1 MSVELKGLME
11 EIRKEKEIELGAIVE
26 ALRSAL
32 LSAYKKH
39 FGSSENVT
47 IDISPDTGR
56 LKVLAKKKV
65 VRKIENPRIEIEKEE
80 AKRIKKRVR
89 VNQEIEVEITPK
101 EFGRIA
107 VQTAKQVVTQRIRE
121 AEREKIYQE
130 FKEREGDIITGIV
143 QRSEHR
149 TVIVALGKIEAIL
162 PVREQTWGEDY
173 RYGDRIKTY
182 ILSVKKTARGP
193 QIILSRTHPGLVRR
207 LFELEVPEVYE
218 KIVEIKNIAREAG
231 GRTKIA
237 VSSKDTNVDAV
248 GSCVGARGARVN
260 SIIQELRGEKI
271 DIIPYNE
278 EPVTFVS
285 SALKPAQ
292 VEKVIVHKE
301 EGEMEVIVPKDKLSL
316 AIGRKGQNVRLAAK
330 LTGWKIDLKS
340 PEEKALEEKAKIKLT
355 ELPGVG
361 KKSAQALEAAGLK
374 NVVDI
379 AQSELEDLIK
389 VKGIGKNTAEKILK
403 VAKDLIGE
411 IAEKVRK

>member
-1 MSVELKGLME
+1 MSIELKGLIE
-11 EIRKEKEIELGAIVE
+11 EIRREKDIELGVIVE

-65 VRKIENPRIEIEKEE
+65 VKEIEDPGIEIEKED
-80 AKRIKKRVR
+80 AQRIKKGVKL
-89 VNQEIEVEITPK
+89 NQEIEVEITPR

-143 QRSEHR
+143 QRSEHK
-149 TVIVALGKIEAIL
+149 TAIITLGKIEAIL
-162 PVREQTWGEDY
+162 PVREQIFGEDY

-182 ILSVKKTARGP
+182 ILSVRRMPKGP

-207 LFELEVPEVYE
+207 LFELEIPEVYE

-237 VSSKDTNVDAV
+237 VFSKDTNVDPV
-248 GSCVGARGARVN
+248 GSCVGVRGARVN

-278 EPVTFVS
+278 DSVAFVS
-285 SALKPAQ
+285 SALKPAPVQ
-292 VEKVIVHKE
+292 EVIVHKE
-301 EGEMEVIVPKDKLSL
+301 EGGMEVIVPKDKLSL

-340 PEEKALEEKAKIKLT
+340 PEEKVLEAKTKIKLI

-361 KKSAQALEAAGLK
+361 AKSAQVLEEAGFK

-379 AQSELEDLIK
+379 AQSKIEDLTK

-403 VAKDLIGE
+403 AAKDLIGE
-411 IAEKVRK
+411 TVEKVSR

>member
-11 EIRKEKEIELGAIVE
+11 EIRKEKEIEMGVIVE

-39 FGSSENVT
+39 FGSIENVT
-47 IDISPDTGR
+47 IDINPDTGG

-89 VNQEIEVEITPK
+89 LNQEIEVEITPK

-121 AEREKIYQE
+121 AEKEKIYQE

-143 QRSEHR
+143 QRVEHR
-149 TVIVALGKIEAIL
+149 TVIVTLGKIEAVL
-162 PVREQTWGEDY
+162 PVREQTPGEDY
-173 RYGDRIKTY
+173 KYGDRIKTY
-182 ILSVKKTARGP
+182 LLHVKKTPRGP

-207 LFELEVPEVYE
+207 LFELEVPEIYE

-231 GRTKIA
+231 ARTKIA
-237 VSSKDTNVDAV
+237 VSSKDANVDPV
-248 GSCVGARGARVN
+248 GSCVGTRGARVN

-271 DIIPYNE
+271 DIIPYSE
-278 EPVTFVS
+278 DPVAFVS

-292 VEKVIVHKE
+292 VEKVIIHKE

-340 PEEKALEEKAKIKLT
+340 PEEKALEEKAKIELT

-361 KKSAQALEAAGLK
+361 EKIAQTLEEAGFK

-379 AQSELEDLIK
+379 AQSKIEDLIK
-389 VKGIGKNTAEKILK
+389 VKGIGRITALKILK
-403 VAKDLIGE
+403 GAKVLIE
-411 IAEKVRK
+411 EAEEKVRD

>member
-1 MSVELKGLME
+1 MSIELKGLIE
-11 EIRKEKEIELGAIVE
+11 EIRREKEIGLGVIVE

-65 VRKIENPRIEIEKEE
+65 VKEIEDPGIEIEKED
-80 AKRIKKRVR
+80 AQRIKKGVKL
-89 VNQEIEVEITPK
+89 NQEIEVEITPR

-143 QRSEHR
+143 QRSEHK
-149 TVIVALGKIEAIL
+149 TAIITLGKIEAIL
-162 PVREQTWGEDY
+162 PVREQIFGEDY

-182 ILSVKKTARGP
+182 ILSVRRMPKGP

-207 LFELEVPEVYE
+207 LFELEIPEVYE

-237 VSSKDTNVDAV
+237 VFSKDTNVDPV
-248 GSCVGARGARVN
+248 GSCVGVRGARVN

-278 EPVTFVS
+278 DSVAFVS
-285 SALKPAQ
+285 SALKPAPVQ
-292 VEKVIVHKE
+292 EVIVHKE
-301 EGEMEVIVPKDKLSL
+301 EGGMEVIVPKDKLSL

-340 PEEKALEEKAKIKLT
+340 PEEKVLEAKTKIKLI

-361 KKSAQALEAAGLK
+361 AKSAQVLEEAGFK

-379 AQSELEDLIK
+379 AQSKIEDLTK

-403 VAKDLIGE
+403 AAKDLIGE
-411 IAEKVRK
+411 TVEKVSR

>member
-1 MSVELKGLME
+1 MSIELKGLIE
-11 EIRKEKEIELGAIVE
+11 EIRREKEIEIGVIVE

-65 VRKIENPRIEIEKEE
+65 VKEIEDPGIEIEKE
-80 AKRIKKRVR
+80 AAQIIKKGVR
-89 VNQEIEVEITPK
+89 LNQEIEVEITPR

-130 FKEREGDIITGIV
+130 YKEREGDIITGIV
-143 QRSEHR
+143 QRSEHK
-149 TVIVALGKIEAIL
+149 TVIVTLGKIEAIL
-162 PVREQTWGEDY
+162 PVREQIFGEDY

-182 ILSVKKTARGP
+182 ILSVRRTPRGP

-237 VSSKDTNVDAV
+237 VSSKDANVDPV
-248 GSCVGARGARVN
+248 GSCVGTRGTRVN
-260 SIIQELRGEKI
+260 SIIQELKGEKI

-278 EPVTFVS
+278 DSVAFVS

-292 VEKVIVHKE
+292 VQEVIVHKE
-301 EGEMEVIVPKDKLSL
+301 EGKMEVIVPKDKLSL

-340 PEEKALEEKAKIKLT
+340 PEEKVLEEKTKIKLT

-361 KKSAQALEAAGLK
+361 AKSAQVLEEAGFK

-379 AQSELEDLIK
+379 AQSKIEDLTK

-403 VAKDLIGE
+403 AAKDLIGE
-411 IAEKVRK
+411 AKEKVGK

>member
-1 MSVELKGLME
+1 MSIELKGLIE
-11 EIRKEKEIELGAIVE
+11 EIRREKEIGLGVIVE

-65 VRKIENPRIEIEKEE
+65 VKEIEDPGIEIEKED
-80 AKRIKKRVR
+80 AQRIKKGVKL
-89 VNQEIEVEITPK
+89 NQEIEVEITPR

-107 VQTAKQVVTQRIRE
+107 VQMAKQVVTQRIRE
-121 AEREKIYQE
+121 AEREKIYRE

-143 QRSEHR
+143 QRSEHK
-149 TVIVALGKIEAIL
+149 TAIITLGKIEAIL
-162 PVREQTWGEDY
+162 PVREQIFGEDY

-182 ILSVKKTARGP
+182 ILSVRRMPKGP

-207 LFELEVPEVYE
+207 LFELEIPEVYE

-237 VSSKDTNVDAV
+237 VFSKDTNVDPV
-248 GSCVGARGARVN
+248 GSCVGVRGARVN

-278 EPVTFVS
+278 DSVAFVS
-285 SALKPAQ
+285 SALKPAPVQ
-292 VEKVIVHKE
+292 EVIVHKE
-301 EGEMEVIVPKDKLSL
+301 EGGMEVIVPKDKLSL

-340 PEEKALEEKAKIKLT
+340 PEEKVLEAKTKIKLI

-361 KKSAQALEAAGLK
+361 AKSAQVLEEAGFK

-379 AQSELEDLIK
+379 AQSKIEDLTK

-403 VAKDLIGE
+403 AAKDLIGE
-411 IAEKVRK
+411 TVEKVSR

>member
-1 MSVELKGLME
+1 MSIELKGLIE
-11 EIRKEKEIELGAIVE
+11 EIRREKEIGLGVIVE

-65 VRKIENPRIEIEKEE
+65 VKEIEDPGIEIEKED
-80 AKRIKKRVR
+80 AQRIKKGVKL
-89 VNQEIEVEITPK
+89 NQEIEVEITPR

-143 QRSEHR
+143 QRSEHK
-149 TVIVALGKIEAIL
+149 TIIITLGKKEAIL
-162 PVREQTWGEDY
+162 PVREQIFGEDY

-182 ILSVKKTARGP
+182 ILSVRRTPKGP

-207 LFELEVPEVYE
+207 LFELEIPEVYE

-237 VSSKDTNVDAV
+237 VFSKDTNVDPV
-248 GSCVGARGARVN
+248 GSCVGVRGARVN

-278 EPVTFVS
+278 DSVAFVS
-285 SALKPAQ
+285 SALKPAPVQ
-292 VEKVIVHKE
+292 EVIVHKE
-301 EGEMEVIVPKDKLSL
+301 EGGMEVIVPKDKLSL

-340 PEEKALEEKAKIKLT
+340 PEEKVLEAKTKIKLI

-361 KKSAQALEAAGLK
+361 AKSAQVLEEAGFK

-379 AQSELEDLIK
+379 AQSKIEDLTK

-403 VAKDLIGE
+403 AAKDLIGE
-411 IAEKVRK
+411 TVEKVSR

>member
-1 MSVELKGLME
+1 MSIELKGLIE
-11 EIRKEKEIELGAIVE
+11 EIRREKEIGLGVIVE

-65 VRKIENPRIEIEKEE
+65 VKEIEDPGIEIEKED
-80 AKRIKKRVR
+80 AQRIKKGVKL
-89 VNQEIEVEITPK
+89 NQEIEVEITPR

-121 AEREKIYQE
+121 AEREKIYRE

-143 QRSEHR
+143 QRSEHK
-149 TVIVALGKIEAIL
+149 TIIITLGKIEAIL
-162 PVREQTWGEDY
+162 PVREQIFGEDY

-182 ILSVKKTARGP
+182 ILSVRRMPKGP

-237 VSSKDTNVDAV
+237 VFSKDTNVDPV
-248 GSCVGARGARVN
+248 GSCVGVRGARVN

-278 EPVTFVS
+278 DSVAFVS
-285 SALKPAQ
+285 SALKPAPVQ
-292 VEKVIVHKE
+292 EVIVHKE
-301 EGEMEVIVPKDKLSL
+301 EGGMEVIVPKDKLSL

-340 PEEKALEEKAKIKLT
+340 PEEKVLEAKTKIKLI

-361 KKSAQALEAAGLK
+361 AKSAQVLEEAGFK

-379 AQSELEDLIK
+379 AQSKIEDLTK
-389 VKGIGKNTAEKILK
+389 VKGIGEKTALKILK
-403 VAKDLIGE
+403 AAKELIGE
-411 IAEKVRK
+411 TK